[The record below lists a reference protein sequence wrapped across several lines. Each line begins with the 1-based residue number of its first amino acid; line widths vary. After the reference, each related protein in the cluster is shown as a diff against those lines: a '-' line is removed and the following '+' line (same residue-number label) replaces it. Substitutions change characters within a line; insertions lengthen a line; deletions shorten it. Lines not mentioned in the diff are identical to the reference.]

1 MNLDNAQLAAFAMVI
16 REGSFEAAARRL
28 HVTPSAIS
36 QRIKQL
42 EERLGQ
48 VLVQRATPCVPSVAG
63 QALVRF
69 AEEVALL
76 ETEMLAA
83 LGSSSGE
90 EPPMVRIPVAV
101 NADSLDSW
109 FLDVPGTLPDG
120 LQVVFDLHVDD
131 QDHSAVLL
139 REGSV
144 MAAVSANPAAI
155 QGCSVAP
162 LGLMRYLAVASP
174 GFLARH
180 FADGVDAAALRRAPM
195 LRFNAKDGL
204 QHQFIAARTS
214 EAVAPPIH
222 LVPSVHGFVGLARRG
237 LGWGMVPEAFARQAI
252 AAGDLAEI
260 VPGAYLDVPLY
271 WHCWRLPS
279 AALAALT
286 AAVERAAAAGLWPM
300 PKG

>member
-16 REGSFEAAARRL
+16 REGSFAAAARRL

-36 QRIKQL
+36 QRIRQL

-48 VLVQRATPCVPSVAG
+48 VLVQRATPCLPSVAG

-90 EPPMVRIPVAV
+90 APPVVRIPVAV

-109 FLDVPGTLPDG
+109 FLDVPGALPDG
-120 LQVVFDLHVDD
+120 LQVVFDLRVDD
-131 QDHSAVLL
+131 QDHSAALL

-144 MAAVSANPAAI
+144 MAAVSANRAAI

-174 GFLARH
+174 GFAARY
-180 FADGVDAAALRRAPM
+180 FAGGVDAVALRRAPM

-204 QHQFIAARTS
+204 QHQFIAAHTA

-237 LGWGMVPEAFARQAI
+237 LGWGMVPEAFARKAI

-260 VPGAYLDVPLY
+260 APGTYLDVPLY

-279 AALAALT
+279 VALAALT
-286 AAVERAAAAGLWPM
+286 AAVERAAAAGLRPM
-300 PKG
+300 LQG